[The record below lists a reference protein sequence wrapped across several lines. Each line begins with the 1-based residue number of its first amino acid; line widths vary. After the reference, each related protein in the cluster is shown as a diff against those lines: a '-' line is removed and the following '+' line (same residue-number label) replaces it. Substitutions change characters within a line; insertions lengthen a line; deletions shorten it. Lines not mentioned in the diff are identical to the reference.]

1 MGAISEPLALKAGT
15 LEVGLV
21 PHIGGSVSALRWHG
35 IDLMRRLSD
44 EDREAGNVLGVAM
57 FPMTPYAN
65 RIAGNAF
72 DFGANRWRILP
83 NNPPEKFNVHG
94 SGWQHAW
101 TVAEAGTANA
111 TLSLDIVAGAD
122 PYSYRA
128 TQAFAVAD
136 EGLSV
141 TMTLT
146 NTGPVAMP
154 FGFGLHPWFDRDP
167 DVTVQFKARRFYLE
181 EPDGISGDP
190 ISLPPELDFAELR
203 PLPGGWR
210 NNDHGAWGGEATIRF
225 PTRGAGLRI
234 KARPIFKHLM
244 LYADPTKPYFCVEPQ
259 TNASGAFNRGRW
271 DDPEE
276 GVIVLAPGASASG
289 TVMFMPFALEL

>member
-1 MGAISEPLALKAGT
+1 MDAISEPLILKAGT

-21 PHIGGSVSALRWHG
+21 PHIGGSVSSLRWHG
-35 IDLMRRLSD
+35 IDLMRRLSGAD
-44 EDREAGNVLGVAM
+44 FGAGNVLGVAM

-72 DFGANRWRILP
+72 DFAGRRWQVLP

-101 TVAEAGTANA
+101 TVTEAGAANA
-111 TLSLDIVAGAD
+111 TLSLDIAAGAE

-128 TQAFAVAD
+128 TQAFVVSGD
-136 EGLSV
+136 GLSV
-141 TMTLT
+141 AMTLT
-146 NTGPVAMP
+146 NTGPVPLP

-167 DVTVQFKARRFYLE
+167 DVTLQFCARRFYLE

-190 ISLPPELDFAELR
+190 ITLPAELDFAEAR
-203 PLPGGWR
+203 PLPAGWR
-210 NNDHGAWGGEATIRF
+210 NNDYGGWGGEAAIRF
-225 PTRGAGLRI
+225 PARGAGLRI
-234 KARPIFKHLM
+234 NADPIFKHLM
-244 LYADPTKPYFCVEPQ
+244 LYADPTKAYFCVEPQ

-271 DDPEE
+271 DDPDE
-276 GVIVLAPGASASG
+276 GVIVLAPGESAAG
-289 TVMFMPFALEL
+289 KVAFTPFALSP